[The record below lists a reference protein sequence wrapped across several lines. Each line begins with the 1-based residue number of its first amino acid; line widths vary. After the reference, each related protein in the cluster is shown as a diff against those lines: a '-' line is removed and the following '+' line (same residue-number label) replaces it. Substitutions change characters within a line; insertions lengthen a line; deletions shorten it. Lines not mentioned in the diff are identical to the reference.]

1 MNPNPFSLMLHSRKF
16 WITITDAV
24 VSTIL
29 LFATRY
35 LSPADLDF
43 VKQIVV
49 IYQPVV
55 IVLIG
60 SIAYEDKAYMENST
74 PKER

>member
-1 MNPNPFSLMLHSRKF
+1 MNPNPFQLMLHSRKF
-16 WITITDAV
+16 WITMTDAL

-29 LFATRY
+29 LLATRY

-60 SIAYEDKAYMENST
+60 SIAYEDKAYMENQ
-74 PKER
+74 K